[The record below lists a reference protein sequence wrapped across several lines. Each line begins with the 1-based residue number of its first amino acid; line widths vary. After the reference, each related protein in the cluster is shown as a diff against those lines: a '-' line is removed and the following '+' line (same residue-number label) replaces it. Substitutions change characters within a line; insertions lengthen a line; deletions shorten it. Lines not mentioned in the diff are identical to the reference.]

1 MVNSGLHIDSDSS
14 QSSHPSGT
22 HFLQR
27 LVAEAS
33 WIRIVLLFVLTVYAH
48 LVSVLQKP
56 FLEPGFLY
64 LLYSMTILIFTYEFI
79 SFFKKKRDSTIHHII
94 EIGFIF
100 FVFQLIPSQSSVILF
115 VLLSYLFIVG
125 VANNFKFVIQLA
137 LMASIL
143 YSFVNAIELQLNGA
157 QNILSLILFNSSF
170 FVVAFISGVVS
181 TDLTLLKGD
190 LIRSEKNLASQ
201 TALASTLMQHMPAQ
215 VYALNNKGRIVF
227 TNQAEVDDA
236 EKFLSELLQRSRSAH
251 GEFIRL
257 FDIHSREDR
266 FWQLEQAYYFDQ
278 ALESEIRLIL
288 VRDQTERNFM
298 QQTLRQNEK
307 LAAIGQ
313 LAAGI
318 AHEIRNP
325 LAGISGSVELLSKE
339 STNSDD
345 KKLMNIIMKEINRLN
360 NLITEFL
367 DYAKPDK
374 KPEHAVDISNI
385 VSEVSENIR
394 RSLPNERYQIQVE
407 LTHRANILGDADKLK
422 QALLNI
428 AMNAV
433 QAMNQTDAPLLNIQ
447 VKVEGSKVRVKVQD
461 NGSGMSE
468 EVKNRIFEPFFTT
481 KAKGTG
487 LGLAMTHKILQVHDC
502 EVQIKSAVGQ
512 GTTFT
517 LEFKSLIA

>member
-1 MVNSGLHIDSDSS
+1 MANSGSRISLDSNS
-14 QSSHPSGT
+14 SSHVVGT
-22 HFLQR
+22 HFLQS
-27 LVAEAS
+27 LVTEAS
-33 WIRIVLLFVLTVYAH
+33 WIRMVLLFVLTVYAH
-48 LVSVLQKP
+48 TVSVLQKP

-64 LLYSMTILIFTYEFI
+64 LLYSMTTVMFTYEFV
-79 SFFKKKRDSTIHHII
+79 SFFKKKRDSTFHHLL

-100 FVFQLIPSQSSVILF
+100 FIFQLIPSHSSVILF
-115 VLLSYLFIVG
+115 VLLTYLFIVG
-125 VANNFKFVIQLA
+125 VSQNLKFVIQLA
-137 LMASIL
+137 LATSIL
-143 YSFVNAIELQLNGA
+143 YSIVNAVELQLNGA

-170 FVVAFISGVVS
+170 LVVAFISGAVA
-181 TDLTLLKGD
+181 TDITLLKGD
-190 LIRSEKNLASQ
+190 LVRTEKNLASQ
-201 TALASTLMQHMPAQ
+201 TALAGTLMQHMPAQ

-227 TNQAEVDDA
+227 TNQAELEDA

-257 FDIHSREDR
+257 FDINSREDR

-278 ALESEIRLIL
+278 ALDSEIRLIL
-288 VRDQTERNFM
+288 VRDQTERNYM

-339 STNSDD
+339 SINSDD
-345 KKLMNIIMKEINRLN
+345 KKLMNIILKEINRLN

-374 KPEHAVDISNI
+374 KPEQAVDISNI

-394 RSLPNERYQIQVE
+394 RSLPNDRYQIQVE
-407 LTHRANILGDADKLK
+407 LTNRANILGDADKLK
-422 QALLNI
+422 QAILNI

-433 QAMNQTDAPLLNIQ
+433 QAMNQTEAPRLIMQ
-447 VKVEGSKVRVKVQD
+447 VKVEGSKVRVNIQD

-502 EVQIKSAVGQ
+502 ELQIKTALGQ

-517 LEFKSLIA
+517 LDFKLIT